1 MAIFNSYV
9 SHYQRV
15 WTRDVRIHRIHR
27 IFLRLFS
34 DQELLRS
41 SLIQELLPGDV
52 EILTT
57 IATNGRWKEAARI
70 PPPLGTLCF
79 TTWNTECQKKTHPQ
93 NWQSQKK
100 TWQSTMG
107 VWATRSLGRTIFTSL
122 IIDNCA
128 QWSLNTEEAGWS
140 AKEPTFVYWID
151 GLEYHTGTFNQ
162 EDQTKDQVGGTF
174 SQPFWCLP
182 VD

>member
-1 MAIFNSYV
+1 MGSIGSIGSFC
-9 SHYQRV
+9 V
-15 WTRDVRIHRIHR
+15 W
-27 IFLRLFS
+27 S
-34 DQELLRS
+34 DQWDQQLRS
-41 SLIQELLPGDV
+41 SLIYQNCGQEMWRYWQQLLQMG
-52 EILTT
+52 T
-57 IATNGRWKEAARI
+57 GRRLREFLRHLAVCVSQHGISGMPKNR
-70 PPPLGTLCF
+70 
-79 TTWNTECQKKTHPQ
+79 NPQ

-100 TWQSTMG
+100 TWESTMG

-122 IIDNCA
+122 IIDHCA
-128 QWSLNTEEAGWS
+128 QWSLNTQEAGWS